1 MISRSSHVSASTAP
15 AGASAGTLGLAAAVL
30 DQPTWTQPNDALTEV
45 LRDLRLVQS
54 FYCHSELTAP
64 WGLGLPPEDHAVFHF
79 VADGEAW
86 LQRPGGSALRLGTG
100 DFVLVAPGIE
110 HTASSALGL
119 ACRNVHE
126 LPYETVGGRAML
138 LRHGGDGARTVL
150 ACGGV
155 RFEDPAAHP
164 LVALMP
170 ELLHIRA
177 DQGGEA
183 ILLRQMLEAMGSEAL
198 NPRPGGT
205 TVMLRLAD
213 ILVIH
218 AIRSWL
224 ERGADDR
231 TGWLGALRDP
241 QVGRAIVQMHRQPE
255 RAWTVGTLAESV
267 NMSRSVFSDRF
278 AALVGAPP
286 LLYLTRWRM
295 HLAARWLREDRSS
308 LGEVATRL
316 GYESEPSFS
325 RAFKRHIGLP
335 PGAVRRGGI
344 PGPGIPGPQV
354 RQAEAGP
361 S

>member
-1 MISRSSHVSASTAP
+1 MHSRSSRLRPVESVEGFGAASPP
-15 AGASAGTLGLAAAVL
+15 AQVCGTVL
-30 DQPTWTQPNDALTEV
+30 QDPTWTQPNDALTEV

-64 WGLGLPPEDHAVFHF
+64 WGLGLPAEDHAVFHF

-86 LQRPGGSALRLGTG
+86 LERPGTEPTRLGLG
-100 DFVLVAPGIE
+100 DFLLVAPGVE
-110 HTASSALGL
+110 HSVSSGPGVP
-119 ACRNVHE
+119 CRNVQE
-126 LPYETVGGRAML
+126 LPCETVGGRAML

-164 LVALMP
+164 LVGLMP
-170 ELLHIRA
+170 DVLHIRGTE
-177 DQGGEA
+177 DGEA
-183 ILLRQMLEAMGSEAL
+183 FLMRHMLAAMGSEAL

-218 AIRSWL
+218 AIRWWID
-224 ERGADDR
+224 AANDDR

-241 QVGRAIVQMHRQPE
+241 QIGRALVQIHRQPE
-255 RAWTVGTLAESV
+255 RDWTVAGLAASV
-267 NMSRSVFSDRF
+267 HMSRSVFSDRF
-278 AALVGAPP
+278 TALVGAPP

-295 HLAARWLREDRSS
+295 HLAARWLREDRTS
-308 LGEVATRL
+308 LGDVASRL

-325 RAFKRHIGLP
+325 RAFKRHIGVA
-335 PGAVRRGGI
+335 PGAVRRGRAI
-344 PGPGIPGPQV
+344 H
-354 RQAEAGP
+354 
-361 S
+361 

>member
-1 MISRSSHVSASTAP
+1 M
-15 AGASAGTLGLAAAVL
+15 VL
-30 DQPTWTQPNDALTEV
+30 DEPTWTQPNDALTEV

-86 LQRPGGSALRLGTG
+86 LQGPGGAATRLGKG
-100 DFVLVAPGIE
+100 DFVLVAPGVA
-110 HTASSALGL
+110 HSVSSAIGVPS
-119 ACRNVHE
+119 RNVHD
-126 LPYETVGGRAML
+126 LPYQTVGGRAML
-138 LRHGGDGARTVL
+138 LRHGGEGARTVL

-183 ILLRQMLEAMGSEAL
+183 VLLRQMLEAMGSEAL

-218 AIRSWL
+218 AVRSWL
-224 ERGADDR
+224 EASADDR
-231 TGWLGALRDP
+231 GGWIGALRDP
-241 QVGRAIVQMHRQPE
+241 QIGRVIVRMHHEPE
-255 RAWTVGTLAESV
+255 RDWTVAALATSV
-267 NMSRSVFSDRF
+267 HMSRSVFSDRF
-278 AALVGAPP
+278 TALVGAPP

-295 HLAARWLREDRSS
+295 HLAARWLREDRAT

-325 RAFKRHIGLP
+325 RAFKRHLGISP
-335 PGAVRRGGI
+335 AAWRERR
-344 PGPGIPGPQV
+344 
-354 RQAEAGP
+354 A
-361 S
+361 

>member
-1 MISRSSHVSASTAP
+1 MISRSSHVTAATPP
-15 AGASAGTLGLAAAVL
+15 AGASAGRPGQAAVL
-30 DQPTWTQPNDALTEV
+30 QEPTWTRPNDALTEV

-64 WGLGLPPEDHAVFHF
+64 WGLGLPPEDYAVFHF

-86 LQRPGGSALRLGTG
+86 LQRPGSEPTRLAKG
-100 DFVLVAPGIE
+100 DFVLCAPGVA
-110 HTASSALGL
+110 HSASSALGVP
-119 ACRNVHE
+119 CRNVLE
-126 LPYETVGGRAML
+126 LPYETVGEGRAML
-138 LRHGGDGARTVL
+138 LRHGGNGARTVL

-170 ELLHIRA
+170 EVLHIRA

-183 ILLRQMLEAMGSEAL
+183 VLLRQMLEAMGSEAL

-218 AIRSWL
+218 AVRSWL
-224 ERGADDR
+224 EAGADDR

-241 QVGRAIVQMHRQPE
+241 QVGRAIVQMHREPE
-255 RAWTVGTLAESV
+255 RDWTVAALAASV
-267 NMSRSVFSDRF
+267 HMSRSAFSDRF
-278 AALVGAPP
+278 TALVGAPP

-295 HLAARWLREDRSS
+295 HLAARWLREDRAS
-308 LGEVATRL
+308 LGDVATRL

-325 RAFKRHIGLP
+325 RAFKRHIGVP
-335 PGAVRRGGI
+335 PGAVRRGRASARAHT
-344 PGPGIPGPQV
+344 V
-354 RQAEAGP
+354 
-361 S
+361 

>member
-1 MISRSSHVSASTAP
+1 VSV
-15 AGASAGTLGLAAAVL
+15 ASAGQARVL
-30 DQPTWTQPNDALTEV
+30 HEPTWTQPGDALTEV

-64 WGLGLPPEDHAVFHF
+64 WGLGMPAEDHAVFHF

-86 LQRPGGSALRLGTG
+86 LERPGGQPTRVALG
-100 DFVLVAPGIE
+100 DFLLVAAGVEHSVSSGPGVPC
-110 HTASSALGL
+110 H
-119 ACRNVHE
+119 NVHE
-126 LPYETVGGRAML
+126 LPCETLGGRAML

-164 LVALMP
+164 LVGLMP
-170 ELLHIRA
+170 EVLHIRA

-183 ILLRQMLEAMGSEAL
+183 HLLRQMLAAMGAEAL

-218 AIRSWL
+218 AIRSWIDA
-224 ERGADDR
+224 GAEDR

-241 QVGRAIVQMHRQPE
+241 QIGRAIVQMHRQPE
-255 RAWTVGTLAESV
+255 REWTVAALAASAS
-267 NMSRSVFSDRF
+267 MSRSVFSERF
-278 AALVGAPP
+278 TALVGAPP

-295 HLAARWLREDRSS
+295 HLAARWLREHRAS
-308 LGEVATRL
+308 LGDVASRL

-325 RAFKRHIGLP
+325 RAFKRHMGVA
-335 PGAVRRGGI
+335 PGAVRRG
-344 PGPGIPGPQV
+344 
-354 RQAEAGP
+354 RATH
-361 S
+361 

>member
-1 MISRSSHVSASTAP
+1 MISRSSSDARDEAEGGPSKRQ
-15 AGASAGTLGLAAAVL
+15 AAAVL
-30 DQPTWTQPNDALTEV
+30 QEPTWTRPNDALTEV

-64 WGLGLPPEDHAVFHF
+64 WGLSLPPEDYGVFHF

-86 LQRPGGSALRLGTG
+86 LQRPGNEATRLGKG
-100 DFVLVAPGIE
+100 DFVLCAPGVA
-110 HTASSALGL
+110 HSASSAVGVP
-119 ACRNVHE
+119 CRNVLE
-126 LPYETVGGRAML
+126 LPYETVDDRAML
-138 LRHGGDGARTVL
+138 LRYGGNGARTVL

-170 ELLHIRA
+170 DVLHIRA
-177 DQGGEA
+177 NQGGEA
-183 ILLRQMLEAMGSEAL
+183 VLLRQMLEAMGSEAL

-218 AIRSWL
+218 AVRSWL
-224 ERGADDR
+224 EVGADDR
-231 TGWLGALRDP
+231 TGWVGALRDP
-241 QVGRAIVQMHRQPE
+241 QVGRAIVQMHREPE
-255 RAWTVGTLAESV
+255 RDWTVAALAASV
-267 NMSRSVFSDRF
+267 HMSRSVFSDRF

-295 HLAARWLREDRSS
+295 HLAARWLREDRTS

-325 RAFKRHIGLP
+325 RAFKRHIGVP
-335 PGAVRRGGI
+335 PGALRVRPAGRRRGA
-344 PGPGIPGPQV
+344 PT
-354 RQAEAGP
+354 AA
-361 S
+361 